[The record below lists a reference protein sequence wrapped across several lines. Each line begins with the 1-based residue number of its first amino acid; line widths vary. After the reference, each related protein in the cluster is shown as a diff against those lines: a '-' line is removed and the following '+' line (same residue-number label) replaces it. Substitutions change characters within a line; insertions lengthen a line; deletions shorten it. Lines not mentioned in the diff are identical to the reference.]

1 MTEKREAKYIERT
14 GTKMKVSDFGI
25 YGIDNGDVY
34 LLFKRIGSNNLDWSW
49 FNLDDTV
56 KNEVNGVQV
65 YGKQLR
71 LQEDAI
77 VDTLYGS
84 KCGKLDR
91 NFTLG
96 ITEYSECQF
105 NKKTH
110 TADEI
115 GAYNIA
121 IRSIDGNID
130 SVKMKYDIQTYE
142 SYLVKGDTVIDINKC
157 AGVRQLAGF
166 CGELG
171 LESLI
176 QNIQIILDT
185 AERKDGYI
193 GISIY
198 KAVFDWDS
206 STYLQMV
213 AHSMGKQTVF
223 DLGYTNEGISSN
235 KYDLYSLRHMNVDL
249 DRPGVKSFSYI
260 RCSNLTTKEED
271 SLMEYDMWL
280 PDRLYVMALL
290 DGEKRLS
297 KMNVIGRDTH
307 TDKIEFI
314 LRKTE
319 DGSTV
324 DKSVLLIDN
333 EGCVKDGKN
342 KFSKEVLGHW
352 VLEFSPSLKGRWAV
366 GINHLSNTGKIPS
379 FAFLGI

>member
-1 MTEKREAKYIERT
+1 
-14 GTKMKVSDFGI
+14 MKVSDFGI

-56 KNEVNGVQV
+56 KKEVNGVQV
-65 YGKQLR
+65 YGKQLK

-77 VDTLYGS
+77 ADTLYGS
-84 KCGKLDR
+84 RCGKLDR

-115 GAYNIA
+115 GAYNIT

-130 SVKMKYDIQTYE
+130 SVKMKYNIQTYE

-176 QNIQIILDT
+176 QNIQIVLDT
-185 AERKDGYI
+185 AERKDGNI

-213 AHSMGKQTVF
+213 SYSMGEQTVF
-223 DLGYTNEGISSN
+223 DMGYTNEGIRSN
-235 KYDLYSLRHMNVDL
+235 KYDLYSLRQMPVDL

-297 KMNVIGRDTH
+297 KMNVIGKDTH

-324 DKSVLLIDN
+324 DKSVLIIDN
-333 EGCVKDGKN
+333 EDCIKDGKN

>member
-1 MTEKREAKYIERT
+1 
-14 GTKMKVSDFGI
+14 MKVSDFGI
-25 YGIDNGDVY
+25 CGIDNGDVY
-34 LLFKRIGSNNLDWSW
+34 LLFKRIDSNNIDWSW

-56 KNEVNGVQV
+56 KKKVNGAQV
-65 YGKQLR
+65 HGKQLKI
-71 LQEDAI
+71 QDDALMN
-77 VDTLYGS
+77 TLYSS

-96 ITEYSECQF
+96 ITEYRGGQF
-105 NKKTH
+105 NKKATVEE
-110 TADEI
+110 EI
-115 GAYNIA
+115 GGYNIT
-121 IRSIDGNID
+121 IRSIDDNID
-130 SVKMKYDIQTYE
+130 FVKMKYNINTYE
-142 SYLVKGDTVIDINKC
+142 SYIVKGNTVIDINKC

-176 QNIQIILDT
+176 QNIQIVLDT
-185 AERKDGYI
+185 AERKDGNI

-206 STYLQMV
+206 STYLQMISY
-213 AHSMGKQTVF
+213 SMGKQTVF
-223 DLGYTNEGISSN
+223 DMGYTNDGIRSN
-235 KYDLYSLRHMNVDL
+235 KYDLYSLRSMAADL
-249 DRPGVKSFSYI
+249 TRPGVNNFSYT
-260 RCSNLTTKEED
+260 RCSCLTTKEED

-280 PDRLYVMALL
+280 PDRLYVLALL

-297 KMNVIGRDTH
+297 TMNIIGKETR
-307 TDKIEFI
+307 TDKIELI

-319 DGSTV
+319 DNSIV

-333 EGCVKDGKN
+333 ADCIEASKN
-342 KFSKEVLGHW
+342 KFSKEVIGHW
-352 VLEFSPSLKGRWAV
+352 VLEYNPSVKGRWAV

>member
-1 MTEKREAKYIERT
+1 
-14 GTKMKVSDFGI
+14 MKVSDFGI
-25 YGIDNGDVY
+25 CGIDNGDVY
-34 LLFKRIGSNNLDWSW
+34 LLFKEINSNNMDWSW

-297 KMNVIGRDTH
+297 KMNVIGKDTR

-319 DGSTV
+319 DNSTV

-352 VLEFSPSLKGRWAV
+352 VLEFSPSLKGRWAI